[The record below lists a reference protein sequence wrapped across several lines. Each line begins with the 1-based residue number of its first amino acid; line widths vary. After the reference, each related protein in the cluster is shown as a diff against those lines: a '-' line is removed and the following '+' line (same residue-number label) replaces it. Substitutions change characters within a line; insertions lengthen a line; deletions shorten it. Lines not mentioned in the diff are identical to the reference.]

1 MQQLLPMALRSLLPK
16 HVRHAIAR
24 LSFFFN
30 TLYKKVVD
38 VSTLDKLQNELVVT
52 LCLLE
57 KYFPPSFFDIM
68 IHLTVHL
75 IREVRLCGPVYF
87 RWMYPFERF
96 MKVLKGYVRNR
107 NHPEGCIV
115 ECYIAE
121 EAIEFCTEYLS
132 NVDAIGVPSSTNV
145 DHKVGAPIPGGH
157 ITKVDCNLLLQAHH
171 YVLENTTIIQ
181 PYIE

>member
-1 MQQLLPMALRSLLPK
+1 M
-16 HVRHAIAR
+16 
-24 LSFFFN
+24 
-30 TLYKKVVD
+30 VD
-38 VSTLDKLQNELVVT
+38 VFTLDELQNELVVT

-57 KYFPPSFFDIM
+57 KYFPSSFFDIM

-75 IREVRLCGPVYF
+75 VRGVRLYGPIYF
-87 RWMYPFERF
+87 RWMYRFERF

-107 NHPEGCIV
+107 NHPKGCIV
-115 ECYIAE
+115 ECYIVE
-121 EAIEFCTEYLS
+121 KAIEFYIEYLS
-132 NVDAIGVPSSTNV
+132 NMDAIMVLSSTNV

-157 ITKVDCNLLLQAHH
+157 ITEVDSNLLLQAHH